1 MLSGRLLIFTC
12 LVFLTSFG
20 LSQEQNF
27 RVIVSKDSM
36 SIKDIVQ
43 IEFIIE
49 NIEGQFIPPTFKDF
63 VILGGPNTMSSMSI
77 INGEM
82 TQKKSYTFVIRPRSE
97 GEITIESAQI
107 KSKNK
112 TYETEPIKVFITE
125 EKSDH
130 KSNII
135 EKNYKS
141 PHQDNPKPKNPRAI
155 KRI

>member
-1 MLSGRLLIFTC
+1 MLLGRLLILTC
-12 LVFLTSFG
+12 FVFLTSIG
-20 LSQEQNF
+20 LSQDQNF
-27 RVIVSKDSM
+27 KVIVSKDSM
-36 SIKDIVQ
+36 SLQDIVQ

-49 NIEGQFIPPTFKDF
+49 NIEGQFIPPTFEDF
-63 VILGGPNTMSSMSI
+63 TILGGPNTMSSMSI

-82 TQKKSYTFVIRPRSE
+82 TQKKSYIFVLRPRSE
-97 GEITIESAQI
+97 GEKTIESAQI

-125 EKSDH
+125 EKADR
-130 KSNII
+130 KSNKI

-141 PHQDNPKPKNPRAI
+141 THQDNPKPKNPRAL